1 MDLNYI
7 LFCFVPS
14 LVCLKKIP
22 DSLNKKTRG
31 FMSLDDKIE
40 ISNNITSEFKEII
53 TGILLSDGSL
63 RMNGNMALLSI
74 QQTHSELT
82 TGIWNI
88 CFNLNLVLSNI
99 SIINRNNW
107 KTIYAFQTLTLPFF
121 TELFKKWYV
130 KVNGRNIKILPIDIF
145 NLFTPLCFA
154 YLIMGDGSW
163 DSSGSR
169 ISLHLNNFTINEVK
183 IIQNI
188 LLTKFQISSTIIKN
202 PHSDPL
208 RGNILRIPKKD
219 VAKVRELTKEFIY
232 PSLLYKIGL

>member
-22 DSLNKKTRG
+22 DSDSLNKKTRG
-31 FMSLDDKIE
+31 YMSLDDKIE

-130 KVNGRNIKILPIDIF
+130 KVNGRNIKIFPFDI
-145 NLFTPLCFA
+145 NYGCA
-154 YLIMGDGSW
+154 YGGSW

-183 IIQNI
+183 IIQHI
-188 LLTKFQISSTIIKN
+188 LLTKFQISSLLLKIHIQTHWEEIF
-202 PHSDPL
+202 L
-208 RGNILRIPKKD
+208 EKKD